1 MFEAE
6 FYSIMFNNILEN
18 GWYNNLYIDDKEYLD
33 NALKNG
39 QLFITSIN
47 EDGYYYQDR
56 YNANGYIMED
66 TDDDAITQAER
77 EFSAVK
83 LKIEAKE
90 QQLDLDMKNLDLE
103 ISSLTTEYDTVKS
116 LINKNVEKTFTM
128 FQS

>member
-83 LKIEAKE
+83 LK
-90 QQLDLDMKNLDLE
+90 N
-103 ISSLTTEYDTVKS
+103 
-116 LINKNVEKTFTM
+116 
-128 FQS
+128 